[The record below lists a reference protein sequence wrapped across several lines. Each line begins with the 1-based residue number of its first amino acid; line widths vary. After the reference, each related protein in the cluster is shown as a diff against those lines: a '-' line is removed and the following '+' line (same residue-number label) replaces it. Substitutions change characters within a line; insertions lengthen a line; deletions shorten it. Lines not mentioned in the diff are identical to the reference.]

1 MFAWG
6 FLCASLAI
14 VADLALTLV
23 VHFLGDSS
31 FAAVF
36 FIVTAAGSVLLGLA
50 GIVLGILGRGTP
62 RLASLAWSSGTL
74 ASVALTPIA
83 TVSQL

>member
-50 GIVLGILGRGTP
+50 GTIPSALFVIPALFHLCVETDNGDEVANRV
-62 RLASLAWSSGTL
+62 ASLEGRDG
-74 ASVALTPIA
+74 
-83 TVSQL
+83 